1 MSIKNNQIIY
11 TNNSQ
16 YAAKTL
22 KCLSLKQPYAELV
35 AAGRKTIETRTWNT
49 NFRGKFLIY
58 ASKTIDKESCN
69 ILNIDCSKLTKGAV
83 IGLAFLYNVKKYNNE
98 QDFVADKNKH
108 FTVNLEPKYGFLL
121 DGAKKLNKP
130 IPIPGQIRF
139 FEVNQ
144 VIIKKQTS
152 I

>member
-1 MSIKNNQIIY
+1 MQ
-11 TNNSQ
+11 Q
-16 YAAKTL
+16 RKTL

-49 NFRGKFLIY
+49 NFRGKFLIH
-58 ASKTIDKESCN
+58 ASKTIDKESCS

-108 FTVNLEPKYGFLL
+108 FSVNFWEPKYGFLL

-130 IPIPGQIRF
+130 IPIPGQLLF

-144 VIIKKQTS
+144 AIMKKQTTV
-152 I
+152 